1 MHSEAEL
8 GASRAAG
15 RTLSALIRDYFTLTK
30 PSIIL
35 LLLITTVP
43 AMVLADGGWPST
55 WLVIATLIGGMLAA
69 GGAGAVNMYIDRD
82 IDAIM
87 LRTRSRP
94 IPRGSITPHQALG
107 FGIAQAVAAGIWLA
121 GTVNVLS
128 AALAIAAFL
137 FYTLVYSA
145 YLKRTTVHNT
155 VLGGGAGAMPPLI
168 GWTAVTGSIGLEGAL
183 LFLIVFYWQ
192 PPHFWALALR
202 LADDYRAANI
212 PMMPVVLGE
221 HETKRQI
228 VLYSIM
234 TAALTLIFGVVA
246 ALGVLYLAVAI
257 AGGAGFV
264 WFAVKLYRTSGIDG
278 TRAMFRYST
287 SYLALLFAAMVA
299 DRLLLG

>member
-1 MHSEAEL
+1 MY
-8 GASRAAG
+8 AAG
-15 RTLSALIRDYFTLTK
+15 EPGFALV
-30 PSIIL
+30 L
-35 LLLITTVP
+35 LVML
-43 AMVLADGGWPST
+43 GGY
-55 WLVIATLIGGMLAA
+55 MMA
-69 GGAGAVNMYIDRD
+69 GGANAVNMYIDRD

-87 LRTRSRP
+87 QRTRSRP
-94 IPRGSITPHQALG
+94 IPRGSITPRQALV
-107 FGIAQAVAAGIWLA
+107 FGIAQAVASGAWLA
-121 GTVNVLS
+121 LTVNLVS

-155 VLGGGAGAMPPLI
+155 VLGGAAGAVPPLI
-168 GWTAVTGSIGLEGAL
+168 GWTAVTGTIGLEGVL

-192 PPHFWALALR
+192 PPHFWALALG
-202 LADDYRAANI
+202 LTEDYRAANV

-228 VLYSIM
+228 VLYATL
-234 TAALTLIFGVVA
+234 TAAISLVFGVIA
-246 ALGVLYLAVAI
+246 GLGALYLAVAV

-264 WFAVKLYRTSGIDG
+264 WFAIHVYRTPGIGG

-299 DRLLLG
+299 DRLLIG